1 MSHVFSWQH
10 DDDDVTT
17 CAGCPGCFLQ
27 VLREQLGPGELDA
40 AARVCKAWAA
50 QLAHDVVHCE
60 MCMPASHEQLLCQL
74 EQLGRRFRN
83 VGSWH
88 LWLPAG
94 ADWAA
99 IDDQRLLWLLSRYVV
114 LLLCCVGSS
123 VVTQTVD
130 TEPCVWSC
138 ER

>member
-1 MSHVFSWQH
+1 MALPPQHLHSLSSGKVLQITQADSSHSPVNY
-10 DDDDVTT
+10 VLLVLTT
-17 CAGCPGCFLQ
+17 AHAQ

-83 VGSWH
+83 VHSWH

-99 IDDQRLLWLLSRYVV
+99 IDDQRLLWLLSR
-114 LLLCCVGSS
+114 CG
-123 VVTQTVD
+123 
-130 TEPCVWSC
+130 
-138 ER
+138 